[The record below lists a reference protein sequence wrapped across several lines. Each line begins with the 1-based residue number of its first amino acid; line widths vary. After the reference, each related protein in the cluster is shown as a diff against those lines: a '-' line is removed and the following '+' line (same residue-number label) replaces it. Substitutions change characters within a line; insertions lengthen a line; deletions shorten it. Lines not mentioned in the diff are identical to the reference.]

1 MSTENKVEETKVE
14 ETTVEETTAE
24 ETTTE
29 TTSKSAKKRKTAQ
42 IEDMVEIELFYDGEK
57 YKDPVQVGLN
67 GKMYQIQRGK
77 KVKVPRGVAEIIA
90 NSEKQD
96 RNTKKMIQSLTE
108 DFEGKREQLS

>member
-1 MSTENKVEETKVE
+1 MSKENMVEETVVE
-14 ETTVEETTAE
+14 ETAE
-24 ETTTE
+24 ETKP
-29 TTSKSAKKRKTAQ
+29 SKTAKKGKATPAN
-42 IEDMVEIELFYDGEK
+42 DMVEIELFYDGEK

-77 KVKVPRGVAEIIA
+77 KVMVPRGVAEIIA

-108 DFEGKREQLS
+108 DFEGKRDQLS